1 MGSLN
6 CNVNVV
12 LHVHDN
18 IDNHCILVLYTV
30 KHYGLFYQCVL
41 SDYVATKG
49 NILVLKVFFS
59 INWCDGYSNEI
70 SICRYS

>member
-18 IDNHCILVLYTV
+18 IDNHSILVLYAV

-41 SDYVATKG
+41 SDYVASYQGKYTCFEG
-49 NILVLKVFFS
+49 FCFQYQLV
-59 INWCDGYSNEI
+59 
-70 SICRYS
+70 